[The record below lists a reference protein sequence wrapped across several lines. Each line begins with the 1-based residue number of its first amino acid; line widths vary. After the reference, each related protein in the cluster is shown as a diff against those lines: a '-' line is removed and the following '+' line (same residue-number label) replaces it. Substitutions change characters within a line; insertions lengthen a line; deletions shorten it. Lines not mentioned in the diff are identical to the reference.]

1 MVSVNS
7 VILAGNLTRDP
18 EVRYTPQGT
27 AVARL
32 GLAINQVYK
41 TKDGERKEEVCFIDV
56 EVWARQAETCGEY
69 LKKGSSI
76 LVEGIL
82 KLDTWSDKETGQK
95 RSKHKIRARRV
106 QFLSRP
112 GGASRDQDESDVA
125 PSPAPYEV
133 NFPPEPP
140 EITGGK
146 PDQGEDPPPF

>member
-7 VILAGNLTRDP
+7 VILVGNLTRDP

-41 TKDGERKEEVCFIDV
+41 TRDGERKEEVCFIDV

-140 EITGGK
+140 EIAGGK
-146 PDQGEDPPPF
+146 PDQGEDLPPF